1 MAFVTVGTL
10 LGGATLELD
19 IRQGRVSSIQATN
32 GLSVPVVYQLHDAGV
47 VQWEQTLAAGQTLN
61 QNIPNNR
68 RFDFETD
75 LASWGMNMTPV
86 WG

>member
-19 IRQGRVSSIQATN
+19 IRQGRVSGIQAVN
-32 GLSVPVVYQLHDAGV
+32 RLGVPVIYQLHDAGV